1 MDIVGAVGAKC
12 LRQEHKQS
20 DRAGLY
26 KPVREKI
33 KEDRRKLCHINQDI
47 KRKKW
52 EKGKVP
58 TGAEEKVVKEVNWT
72 SYFAHI
78 QGVCPWAYKAYMK
91 DNILVWKHPE
101 NCFKTIKSLYITSG
115 YEAFVYVFKDSTPK
129 QLEKLCDALNT
140 EQETDEWLWSHPDVD
155 EGDNNSTPVPAL
167 IQQNRARL
175 EKIRE
180 QIGYYDE

>member
-26 KPVREKI
+26 KPVKE
-33 KEDRRKLCHINQDI
+33 KEDRRTLCQCIRKR
-47 KRKKW
+47 KRKKAQI
-52 EKGKVP
+52 EAVK
-58 TGAEEKVVKEVNWT
+58 KEVNWT

-78 QGVCPWAYKAYMK
+78 QNVCPWAYKAYMK
-91 DNILVWKHPE
+91 DNILVWEHPE